1 MATIITEISK
11 YLIIFFM
18 VLYTIK
24 CFTVLKPV
32 REDKKNHALNV
43 QIVYVFYLL
52 QMIVSIVYMVSYHG
66 IYKKSSRLIT
76 NNMSFLLL
84 IGYVMLTR
92 LDFDLAKKQFAF
104 ATITLVIT
112 AFIPLVIMKCKNLK
126 NWDIFYA
133 ILGIGFLITVFV
145 PFLGVSKY
153 GSILSGKR
161 FKQSKGI

>member
-1 MATIITEISK
+1 MCRSSMCLLYIFMLSDTFLKYKTIS
-11 YLIIFFM
+11 
-18 VLYTIK
+18 
-24 CFTVLKPV
+24 
-32 REDKKNHALNV
+32 
-43 QIVYVFYLL
+43 IVIFYLL

-153 GSILSGKR
+153 GSTNWIRLDR
-161 FKQSKGI
+161 FPCSRWNL

>member
-43 QIVYVFYLL
+43 QIVYVFIIHFLCYLTLFLKYKTISIVIFYLL

-133 ILGIGFLITVFV
+133 IVISTH
-145 PFLGVSKY
+145 
-153 GSILSGKR
+153 
-161 FKQSKGI
+161 

>member
-1 MATIITEISK
+1 MNNGNYYYRDIKILDHI
-11 YLIIFFM
+11 FM

-43 QIVYVFYLL
+43 QIVYVFIIHFLCYLTLFLKYKTISIVIFYLL

-92 LDFDLAKKQFAF
+92 LDFDLAKNSLHLQRSH
-104 ATITLVIT
+104 
-112 AFIPLVIMKCKNLK
+112 
-126 NWDIFYA
+126 W
-133 ILGIGFLITVFV
+133 
-145 PFLGVSKY
+145 
-153 GSILSGKR
+153 
-161 FKQSKGI
+161 

>member
-1 MATIITEISK
+1 MI
-11 YLIIFFM
+11 
-18 VLYTIK
+18 
-24 CFTVLKPV
+24 
-32 REDKKNHALNV
+32 
-43 QIVYVFYLL
+43 FYLL

-153 GSILSGKR
+153 GSTNWIQIGSISLQPMEICKDYICILSGKR